1 MPNLVLGPL
10 LRYVGETEATVW
22 VETNAACEVEVLG
35 HSSRT
40 FHVEGHHYALVRV
53 GGLRSSQ
60 VYPYEVTLDGEAVWP
75 EQGSPFPPSVIRT
88 IAPGAAL
95 KLMFGSCHVALP
107 HEPPYTLSKDEDPRG
122 HEPDALQALAMRMRS
137 QSHKEW
143 PQVLL
148 LLGDQVYADEV
159 SPHIEQYLRSRRG
172 PHALPHHQI
181 AGFEEYT
188 RLYLDAWCDPALRWL
203 LSTVSTAM
211 VFDDHDVKDDW
222 NISEEWRR
230 QMRAKSWWRER
241 IIGAFMSYWLY
252 QHLGNLQPR
261 DLERDE
267 LYQRVREAEDAGPM
281 LREFAYRADRENE
294 GTRWSY
300 HRDLGNARLVMT
312 DTRAGRVLGKG
323 NRSMVDRHEWAWIE
337 RQVRGDL
344 DHLLLAGSLPVL
356 LGPGMHYLE
365 AWNEAL
371 CDGRWGRGVAKL
383 SEKLRQGLDL
393 EHWAAFQRSFH
404 GLIELVSSVGAGER
418 GKAPASIVMLA
429 GDVHHAYLAQVSFS
443 EQAGV
448 QSTVYQAVCSP
459 FRNPLDAHERRII
472 RAGWSRS
479 AEHLAR
485 VLARAAGVKDPECS
499 WRLVHPEPWF
509 DNQVATLDL
518 NGRAARLRIEKTA
531 PSGSE
536 WPCLE
541 TVYERRLA

>member
-22 VETNAACEVEVLG
+22 VETDAPCEVEVLG

-53 GGLRSSQ
+53 VGFHPGQ
-60 VYPYEVTLDGEAVWP
+60 TYPYEVSLDGKSAWP

-88 IAPGAAL
+88 ISRGAPL
-95 KLMFGSCHVALP
+95 RLMFGSCHVALP
-107 HEPPYTLSKDEDPRG
+107 HKPPFTLSKDEDPRG

-137 QSHKEW
+137 QSHEEW
-143 PQVLL
+143 PHALL
-148 LLGDQVYADEV
+148 FLGDQVYADEV
-159 SPHIEQYLRSRRG
+159 SPHIEEYLRSKRG
-172 PHALPHHQI
+172 PRALPHHQV

-188 RLYLDAWCDPALRWL
+188 HLYLDAWCDPALRWL

-211 VFDDHDVKDDW
+211 IFDDHDVKDDW
-222 NISEEWRR
+222 NTSEEWRR
-230 QMRAKSWWRER
+230 EMRAQPWWKER
-241 IIGAFMSYWLY
+241 IVGAFMSYWLY
-252 QHLGNLQPR
+252 QHLGNLEPE
-261 DLERDE
+261 DLEQDE

-300 HRDLGNARLVMT
+300 HRNLGSARLVMT

-323 NRSMVDRHEWAWIE
+323 KRSMVDRHEWAWIE
-337 RQVRGDL
+337 SQAKGDL
-344 DHLLLAGSLPVL
+344 DHLLLAGSLPIL

-404 GLIELVSSVGAGER
+404 ALMGLVRGVGAGER
-418 GKAPASIVMLA
+418 GNAPASIVMLA
-429 GDVHHAYLAQVSFS
+429 GDVHHAYLAQVSFP
-443 EQAGV
+443 EEAGV
-448 QSTVYQAVCSP
+448 RSTVYQAVCSP

-479 AEHLAR
+479 AERLGWA
-485 VLARAAGVKDPECS
+485 LARAAGVKAPEFG

-518 NGRAARLRIEKTA
+518 NGREARLRIEKTV
-531 PSGSE
+531 PGE
-536 WPCLE
+536 PERPGLE